1 MNADK
6 LRNVEF
12 FEFLS
17 DEERAELVEA
27 AEFAV
32 FRPGEFL
39 IEEGAALS
47 SFFVLAS
54 GRVEVHKRIPGRGDK
69 LLAVLDAMNER
80 TLVGELSLL
89 DDGVASATVRAQGE
103 AEAVKIPRE
112 TFRTMI
118 REGRP
123 VAYKLAYRISHILA
137 RRLARMNEEVVEI
150 VRELESRGEPEL
162 EAFRKLLTEWS
173 V

>member
-12 FEFLS
+12 FKFLS

-32 FRPGEFL
+32 FRPGEVL
-39 IEEGAALS
+39 IEEGTILS
-47 SFFVLAS
+47 SFFVLTS
-54 GRVEVHKRIPGRGDK
+54 GRAEVHKRVPGGGDK

-89 DDGVASATVRAQGE
+89 DDGVASATVRAHGE

-112 TFRTMI
+112 TFRSMI
-118 REGRP
+118 REERLA
-123 VAYKLAYRISHILA
+123 AYKLAYHISHILA
-137 RRLARMNEEVVEI
+137 RRLVRMNEEVVEI
-150 VRELESRGEPEL
+150 VRELESRGESDL
-162 EAFRKLLTEWS
+162 EAFRKLLTEWT

>member
-12 FEFLS
+12 FKFLS
-17 DEERAELVEA
+17 NEERAELVEA

-32 FRPGEFL
+32 FRPGEVL
-39 IEEGAALS
+39 IKEGAVLS
-47 SFFVLAS
+47 SFFVLIS
-54 GRVEVHKRIPGRGDK
+54 GRAEVHKRIPGGGDK

-112 TFRTMI
+112 TFQSMI
-118 REGRP
+118 REDRP
-123 VAYKLAYRISHILA
+123 AAYKLAYHISHILA

-150 VRELESRGEPEL
+150 VRELESQGETDL
-162 EAFRKLLTEWS
+162 EAFRKLLTEWT

>member
-12 FEFLS
+12 FKFLS
-17 DEERAELVEA
+17 DEERAELIEA

-32 FRPGEFL
+32 FKPGEVL

-47 SFFVLAS
+47 SFFILTS

-69 LLAVLDAMNER
+69 LLAVLDAINER

-103 AEAVKIPRE
+103 AETVKIPRE
-112 TFRTMI
+112 TFRRMI

-123 VAYKLAYRISHILA
+123 AAYKLAYRISDILA
-137 RRLARMNEEVVEI
+137 RRLAHMNEEVVKI
-150 VRELESRGEPEL
+150 VRELESRGETDL
-162 EAFRKLLTEWS
+162 EGFRKLLSEWT